1 MIAGMEVADGTG
13 TVTGRVAGD
22 SGIAIKSMLVKI
34 MAAVTP
40 VVMVDSVADRLSAE
54 GSPTAVAASMVEP
67 DSTAADIANPKFC

>member
-54 GSPTAVAASMVEP
+54 GSPTVAASMVEP

>member
-54 GSPTAVAASMVEP
+54 GSPTVVASMVEP